1 MLYCYIVIVLYCY
14 IVKLL
19 YYYIIIISM
28 NNISLSGSAGRSLQ
42 DILNSQSQGIT
53 NRNRRHKGTGARHSQ
68 ALSESK
74 NEYRVEDSDFPEL
87 NSVKSDTNNNGVK
100 SDTNNNGVKN
110 DTDYKRVVVDYDT
123 VAESSDKKGKPGWV
137 FIDKKTKRITRY
149 DLHGNPVVVKEGL
162 GVERSGGIVMNRSQ
176 QSREIYKIYEKM
188 SNRWNNYYDENNR
201 LFGDRSPYLNYQS
214 AIDKI
219 VEEENR
225 LFKTCYHDYN
235 DYLSGDDDVIIEE

>member
-1 MLYCYIVIVLYCY
+1 
-14 IVKLL
+14 
-19 YYYIIIISM
+19 M
-28 NNISLSGSAGRSLQ
+28 NNISSSGSASRSLQ

-68 ALSESK
+68 ALSKSK
-74 NEYRVEDSDFPEL
+74 NDYRVEDYDFPEL
-87 NSVKSDTNNNGVK
+87 NGDISFKSNTNNNGVKSNTNNNDVKSDTNNNGVK
-100 SDTNNNGVKN
+100 SDT
-110 DTDYKRVVVDYDT
+110 DYKRVVVDYDT
-123 VAESSDKKGKPGWV
+123 IAESSDKKGKPGWI

-149 DLHGNPVVVKEGL
+149 DLRGNPVVVKEGL

-201 LFGDRSPYLNYQS
+201 LFGDRSPYLNYQG

-219 VEEENR
+219 VEEDNR
-225 LFKTCYHDYN
+225 VFKTCYHDYN